1 MKTLAAAF
9 ENEMTV
15 AHALSEKANLSIL
28 LILLKAGQAELF
40 PDGQE

>member
-15 AHALSEKANLSIL
+15 AHALSEEARQSIPL
-28 LILLKAGQAELF
+28 MLLKAGQAELF
-40 PDGQE
+40 PGG